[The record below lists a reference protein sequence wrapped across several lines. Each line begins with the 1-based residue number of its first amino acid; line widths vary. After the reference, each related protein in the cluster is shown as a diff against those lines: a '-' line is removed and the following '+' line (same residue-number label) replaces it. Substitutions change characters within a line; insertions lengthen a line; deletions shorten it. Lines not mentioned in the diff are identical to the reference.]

1 MRAEEILKKAEEITG
16 VAPKRWEKY
25 GKVRYY
31 YNYGSKNIY
40 FSFYP
45 DGRVEAKANR
55 PGALTEIFQT
65 LESFGLSVA
74 EQKGNWTIWK
84 KQGRVNLPKNKK
96 IKGGC
101 L

>member
-1 MRAEEILKKAEEITG
+1 MRAEEILRRAEEITG
-16 VAPKRWEKY
+16 VSPRRWEKY

-74 EQKGNWTIWK
+74 EQKGNWTKWK
-84 KQGRVNLPKNKK
+84 K
-96 IKGGC
+96 
-101 L
+101 